1 MFFIPRGAAPSTT
14 APTTR
19 RKLSST
25 PKAIASSGAGYRRR
39 APKPNSAPPLGPKR
53 EIEFH
58 LFLDASVAELICN
71 SKHAVT
77 TRYYRKPDG
86 PLRIRVSDNDRLAL
100 TSLAA
105 WQLRPI
111 SPDRLT
117 T

>member
-1 MFFIPRGAAPSTT
+1 MLSVNGIP
-14 APTTR
+14 
-19 RKLSST
+19 LDV
-25 PKAIASSGAGYRRR
+25 
-39 APKPNSAPPLGPKR
+39 PLGPKR